1 MQFVLVPNCQRLGF
15 DCLQVDLVAF
25 CLGPQEAVRSLLL
38 LLEYVEGSAE
48 PARAELTVG
57 AMQSPLLAAKK
68 VREVKPAGL
77 CQVLCGILTECK
89 GLPVPSVRNS
99 QIKKYSF

>member
-1 MQFVLVPNCQRLGF
+1 M
-15 DCLQVDLVAF
+15 
-25 CLGPQEAVRSLLL
+25 

-48 PARAELTVG
+48 PARAELTIG